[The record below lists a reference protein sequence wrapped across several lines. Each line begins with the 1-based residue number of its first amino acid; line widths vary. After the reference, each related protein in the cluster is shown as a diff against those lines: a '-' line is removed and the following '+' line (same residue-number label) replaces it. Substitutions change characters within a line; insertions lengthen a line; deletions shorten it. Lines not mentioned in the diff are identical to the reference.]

1 MGDNPPVN
9 AAPARETPSGPDALR
24 TTGRFPLALSQ
35 LGRVH
40 RTIMSRPDIFNSV
53 FNDLRAEPRQITNS
67 PNSPRDPPEENGMS
81 VSIDMG
87 RADEDAAGADGP
99 TRLNPETI
107 ALMAMMQRY
116 LPFVLILLAKLLIDH
131 GIGILVG
138 LALLLTFSHANSRL
152 KREIGLQARSSMS
165 GLVFLIIHILFCIL
179 LFYLV
184 FADESLYSGLWLA
197 PTFLPTLQN
206 SFPNLLWVVLVTDSV
221 LKLITVEC
229 KAIVAVLPATTLPYA
244 KRGKVFLAIEATSQL
259 YRAILPVQP
268 WLYYLVNSYEGAYR
282 VLGFTLASVYFL
294 CKFWELLAR
303 FKMWHLSCSQLFKH
317 SPLGEAPTEQ
327 QLAAAG
333 NMCTICH
340 DEFSDPVALQVC
352 GHVFC
357 ESCLTTWCDREQSCP
372 LCRAKVGTDPAWRDG
387 STSFFLQLF

>member
-1 MGDNPPVN
+1 MSDNP
-9 AAPARETPSGPDALR
+9 AAGNPEPARENPSGEAETRRVVGL
-24 TTGRFPLALSQ
+24 PLALSQ

-40 RTIMSRPDIFNSV
+40 RSIMSRPEIFSSV
-53 FNDLRAEPRQITNS
+53 FNELRSERRQNNNPPRE
-67 PNSPRDPPEENGMS
+67 PPEEGVS

-87 RADEDAAGADGP
+87 RTEEGADNAAEGP

-107 ALMAMMQRY
+107 AMMAMMQRY
-116 LPFVLILLAKLLIDH
+116 LPFVLILLVKLLFDH

-138 LALLLTFSHANSRL
+138 LALLITFSHANSRL
-152 KREIGLQARSSMS
+152 KREVGLQARSSIS
-165 GLVFLIIHILFCIL
+165 GLVFLLIHILFCIV

-184 FADESLYSGLWLA
+184 FADEILYSSLWLA
-197 PTFLPTLQN
+197 PTFLPT
-206 SFPNLLWVVLVTDSV
+206 SFPDLLWVVLVTDSV

-229 KAIVAVLPATTLPYA
+229 KAVLAILPATTIAFA
-244 KRGKVFLAIEATSQL
+244 KRGKVFLSIEATSQL
-259 YRAILPVQP
+259 YRAVAPVQA
-268 WLYYLVNSYEGAYR
+268 WLYYLVNSYEGVYR
-282 VLGFTLASVYFL
+282 VLGFTLASVYVL

-303 FKMWHLSCSQLFKH
+303 YKMWHSSVQQLFRH
-317 SPLGEAPTEQ
+317 SALGEAPTAQ
-327 QLAAAG
+327 QLATAG

-340 DEFSDPVALQVC
+340 DEFSEPVALQVC